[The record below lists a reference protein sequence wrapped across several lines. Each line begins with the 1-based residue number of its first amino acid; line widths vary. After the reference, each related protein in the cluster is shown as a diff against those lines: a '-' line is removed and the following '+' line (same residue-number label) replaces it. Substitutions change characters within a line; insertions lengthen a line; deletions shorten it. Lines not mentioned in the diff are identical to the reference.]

1 MDIIWSQIQNLLT
14 QQYVKNLNANSENL
28 VFSSQEK
35 LSYLN

>member
-14 QQYVKNLNANSENL
+14 QQYVKNLNANSDNL